1 MEIEEESFKDRIIPK
16 INEAVSSLINK
27 KHQRILLD
35 DFNSIKKK
43 KIGSNFVFFNKTY
56 KNVSHNNFY
65 YFNLYIF
72 II

>member
-1 MEIEEESFKDRIIPK
+1 MEVEEENFKDRIIPK

-56 KNVSHNNFY
+56 KNVSHNNLY